1 LHAVAII
8 EIVDMTKPNLIANPP
23 ACAISNVCLRGNE
36 KYRLGLLHMLNKCLR
51 VLVTILAITLPNTV
65 RADLLDFFGVGDQS
79 KRIVIN
85 AKKRRLLL
93 IYGNGKVKRYPV
105 AVPKSGKE
113 WYGTTYVNGKYKN
126 PDWSPPDVVAADHP
140 GLPSLI
146 PGGSS
151 RNPMGAR
158 AITFRRDEVAIHG
171 TSKRMRN
178 SIGTAAS
185 YGCIRMRNED
195 VIDLYNRV
203 SVGTPVQMVR

>member
-1 LHAVAII
+1 
-8 EIVDMTKPNLIANPP
+8 
-23 ACAISNVCLRGNE
+23 
-36 KYRLGLLHMLNKCLR
+36 MLNKALR
-51 VLVTILAITLPNTV
+51 VLAMTLAMTLPSTA
-65 RADLLDFFGVGDQS
+65 RADLLDFLGIGDQS

-85 AKKRRLLL
+85 AKKRQLLL

-113 WYGTTYVNGKYKN
+113 WSGTTYINGKYKH

-140 GLPSLI
+140 GLPSVV

-158 AITFRRDEVAIHG
+158 AITLGRDEIAIHG
-171 TSKRMRN
+171 TNKRMRN

-203 SVGTPVQMVR
+203 SVGTPVQMIK